1 MNQRQKTSRFVR
13 LATGMCAV
21 TALTLAALPAGTASA
36 AGEQGGQGERLK
48 IQASVQTFKNRAT
61 GACLDDSQHG
71 LRPMPCGP
79 PDNPHQR
86 WTVYDKGGNVRVL
99 KNVATGACLD
109 DSNEQGLRAFAC
121 GNGTEKYQR
130 WQRRAWPG
138 GIELLNQ
145 ATGRCLDDS
154 HEGLRTVD
162 CNGGQ
167 PYQLWY

>member
-1 MNQRQKTSRFVR
+1 MNQRQTSRFAR
-13 LATGMCAV
+13 LVTGMCAV
-21 TALTLAALPAGTASA
+21 TALTLATLPAATASA
-36 AGEQGGQGERLK
+36 AAG
-48 IQASVQTFKNRAT
+48 VQTFKNRAT

-79 PDNPHQR
+79 ADNPHQR

-109 DSNEQGLRAFAC
+109 DSDEHGLRAFAC
-121 GNGTEKYQR
+121 GDGTEKYQR
-130 WQRRAWPG
+130 WQRRAWKG
-138 GIELLNQ
+138 GVELLNQ

-154 HEGLRTVD
+154 HEGLRTFA